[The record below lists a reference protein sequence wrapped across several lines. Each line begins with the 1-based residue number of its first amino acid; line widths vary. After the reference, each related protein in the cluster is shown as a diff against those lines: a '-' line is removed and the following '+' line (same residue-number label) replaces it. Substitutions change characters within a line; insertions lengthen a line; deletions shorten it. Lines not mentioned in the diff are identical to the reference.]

1 MLPACD
7 LQAVLPEC
15 SQLSTHLRQAARL
28 LQHRTGEHLRSQVLC
43 SGSRPGSC
51 LVCGSG
57 SGLCSGSR
65 DVRGSG
71 SGHVCG
77 SVCAQVRSGSRSDV
91 RTGSR
96 DLRGSGSGHVC
107 GSVCAQVRSGSRSR
121 ELRRSLCSGCA
132 EVLRYALPDQVLQC
146 GSLRSGS
153 LDL

>member
-43 SGSRPGSC
+43 SGASPGSC
-51 LVCGSG
+51 FVCGPG
-57 SGLCSGSR
+57 P
-65 DVRGSG
+65 G
-71 SGHVCG
+71 SGHVRG
-77 SVCAQVRSGSRSDV
+77 SVCAQVRSGSR
-91 RTGSR
+91 T
-96 DLRGSGSGHVC
+96 DLRPGSGDMCGSGSGHVC

-132 EVLRYALPDQVLQC
+132 EVLRYPFPGPLLQC